1 MNGFRSALR
10 WIMLAMLALASAAP
24 TAAPQTRAEP
34 PDGLLAPASDVSFS
48 LSLPTAQYAAGDH
61 IPVGYRVLNL
71 GKTALFVPRGNAE
84 TVCLDPRWPHF
95 LAWFENSVGQTFKP
109 GYGVSCA
116 HGVEPRLR
124 TSDLVR
130 RVAIALKPGE
140 HIDGTIELDSTMFG
154 GLPPGTYRIDGVLR
168 GWTGNEFEWAD
179 LRAMG
184 IPLLQGEATAS
195 VDLTLSLK

>member
-1 MNGFRSALR
+1 
-10 WIMLAMLALASAAP
+10 MLALASAAP

-34 PDGLLAPASDVSFS
+34 PDGIFAPASDVSFS

-124 TSDLVR
+124 TSDLMR
-130 RVAIALKPGE
+130 RVAIALEPGE

-154 GLPPGTYRIDGVLR
+154 GLPPGTYRIDGVLH
-168 GWTGNEFEWAD
+168 GWIGNEFEWAD